1 VADRSARRE
10 RRREAIR
17 QKLQDSATDYLEPGE
32 TIQLWVLGMTGPI
45 PTNGIDGLVNLV
57 RWAAGTSRPAGVL
70 LTDRAVHMARTGW
83 FRSKVRELQASY
95 PLKTNPPRVD
105 FVQTSSIRGSITV
118 NNEVVYLPTIQLEP
132 AQELVHAVRG
142 IEL

>member
-1 VADRSARRE
+1 
-10 RRREAIR
+10 
-17 QKLQDSATDYLEPGE
+17 
-32 TIQLWVLGMTGPI
+32 
-45 PTNGIDGLVNLV
+45 
-57 RWAAGTSRPAGVL
+57 
-70 LTDRAVHMARTGW
+70 MARTGW

-118 NNEVVYLPTIQLEP
+118 NNDVVYLPTVQLEP
-132 AQELVHAVRG
+132 AQELVHAVGG